1 MKQIANFLLFFGPII
16 LSFLSVLSE
25 NEEHWFL
32 KLIVDYKVRISITI
46 LALIILF
53 QIWKIFLQ
61 KEDRIIK
68 IWVDEFLRFIAREDL
83 GGGEYKTRISI
94 FRRQKGI
101 IFIWKYIYIIIKNPS
116 KIFICKTYRDIKNIL
131 FSISSNFLTLY
142 ARYSYPNEDI
152 TSYTYFKA
160 SGRNGKINGVVDK
173 CNKEGIEIE
182 VNTCDISNIELPI
195 NIEEWKNNKN
205 SNSKYKDVMKYMKD
219 SFIDEKNYETL
230 LNMNTKANNLYAI
243 AITDK
248 NQAVWGV
255 LIIDNVGDKR
265 SFKEEL
271 TPVIEKY
278 AKIFCFTLSI
288 VK

>member
-1 MKQIANFLLFFGPII
+1 MKKIANSLLFIGPII

-25 NEEHWFL
+25 NEENWFL
-32 KLIVDYKVRISITI
+32 KLMVDYKVRISITI
-46 LALIILF
+46 LALIILI

-116 KIFICKTYRDIKNIL
+116 KIFTCKTYRDIKNIL

-182 VNTCDISNIELPI
+182 VNTCVISNIELPI